1 MHFDVYLYVVH
12 PSSFE
17 NTIFMHIIVIATVVG
32 INQCLLFTDIK
43 RADHVVVIFV
53 VFVIFNSKRK
63 LLEKAVR
70 VDQFLPTLNLLF
82 SI

>member
-1 MHFDVYLYVVH
+1 
-12 PSSFE
+12 
-17 NTIFMHIIVIATVVG
+17 MHIIVIATVVG

-43 RADHVVVIFV
+43 RTDHVVVIFV